1 MNARVRL
8 LGPPRL
14 EGFIESPLSP
24 LSPRGKKSWALLA
37 RVALA
42 ERPVSR
48 RELVDEL
55 FTEANDPLGAL
66 RWCLADLRRALQAP
80 GLLRGDFLS
89 LSRTGMT
96 VDAWDLIDGTLDPD
110 EIGGCFLDGLSV
122 RDAPGFETWLLLMR
136 GHLRARSLEELRREA
151 LALLGAGQTERS
163 SAVAGRAA
171 ALEPLD
177 EDAQELFLRSLVAD
191 GRSGLAALHLASCA
205 ATFER
210 EGLRISPA
218 LRAAVRI
225 GGDRPRGRL
234 QAGVV
239 ASSLLRSGSDAID
252 AGSVD
257 AGVETL
263 RRAAEEAAISS
274 DQRLHIDVLMTLGA
288 ALVHAT
294 RGFDGEGAIILH
306 QAMALARNLGE
317 NLRVAECWR
326 ELAFID
332 VQAGRHTSAEKSIR
346 EAGILA
352 DGSGD
357 GALIAGVLAIAGMNA
372 ADQGRHREAV
382 AHLSRSAGAAR
393 AASRPRQE
401 AWSLGLLARSFQL
414 SGDVGKSLASAD
426 ASIRLCERERWN
438 AFLPWPLSWRANAL
452 LELGRSGEAAEVAQR
467 AFALACELGDP
478 CWEGMAARSL
488 ALISLNDGDVSCAQE
503 WIDDARSRCNRIQD
517 RYVWVSAYVDLAHI
531 QILSHRQS
539 PVVESLVSQ
548 LHADAI
554 RFDLPEFAQWA
565 ETYRVRPGLG

>member
-14 EGFIESPLSP
+14 EGFTESHS
-24 LSPRGKKSWALLA
+24 SPRGKKSWALLA

-66 RWCLADLRRALQAP
+66 RWCLADLRRALEDP

-96 VDAWDLIDGTLDPD
+96 VDAWELIDGTLDPD
-110 EIGGCFLDGLSV
+110 EIGGYFLDGLSV

-191 GRSGLAALHLASCA
+191 GRSGLAALHLACCE
-205 ATFER
+205 ATFAR
-210 EGLRISPA
+210 EGLCISPA

-257 AGVETL
+257 AGIETL
-263 RRAAEEAAISS
+263 RRAAEEATISS

-306 QAMALARNLGE
+306 QAMALARNLGDD
-317 NLRVAECWR
+317 LRVAECLR

-332 VQAGRHTSAEKSIR
+332 VQAGRHTSAERAIS
-346 EAGILA
+346 EASILA
-352 DGSGD
+352 DTRGD
-357 GALIAGVLAIAGMNA
+357 DALIAGVLAISGMNA
-372 ADQGRHREAV
+372 ADQGRHGEAV
-382 AHLSRSAGAAR
+382 AHLTRSALVAHDAT
-393 AASRPRQE
+393 RPRQE
-401 AWSLGLLARSFQL
+401 AWSLGVLARSLHL
-414 SGDVGKSLASAD
+414 SGALEDSLAAAD

-438 AFLPWPLSWRANAL
+438 AFLPWPQSWRANAL
-452 LELGRSGEAAEVAQR
+452 LALDRPDEATEIAEK

-488 ALISLNDGDVSCAQE
+488 ALISLKDGDVSSAQE

-539 PVVESLVSQ
+539 PLVESLASQ
-548 LHADAI
+548 LYADAI
-554 RFDLPEFAQWA
+554 RFDLPEFARWA
-565 ETYRVRPGLG
+565 LAYYA

>member
-1 MNARVRL
+1 MNPRVRL

-14 EGFIESPLSP
+14 EGFTESHS
-24 LSPRGKKSWALLA
+24 SPRGKKSWALLA

-42 ERPVSR
+42 ERPISR

-96 VDAWDLIDGTLDPD
+96 VDAWELIDGTLDPD
-110 EIGGCFLDGLSV
+110 EIGGYFLDGLSV

-136 GHLRARSLEELRREA
+136 GHLQARSLEELRREA

-191 GRSGLAALHLASCA
+191 GRSGLAALHLACCEV
-205 ATFER
+205 TFAR
-210 EGLRISPA
+210 EGLGISPA

-257 AGVETL
+257 AGIETL
-263 RRAAEEAAISS
+263 RRAAEEATISS
-274 DQRLHIDVLMTLGA
+274 DQRLHVDVLMALGA

-306 QAMALARNLGE
+306 QAMALARNLGDDH
-317 NLRVAECWR
+317 RVAECLR

-332 VQAGRHTSAEKSIR
+332 VQAGRHTSAERAIR
-346 EAGILA
+346 EARIFA
-352 DGSGD
+352 DARGD
-357 GALIAGVLAIAGMNA
+357 DALIAGVLGISGMNA
-372 ADQGRHREAV
+372 ADQGRHGEAV
-382 AHLSRSAGAAR
+382 AHLTRSALVAHEAT
-393 AASRPRQE
+393 RPRQE
-401 AWSLGLLARSFQL
+401 AWSLGVLARSLQL
-414 SGDVGKSLASAD
+414 SGDLEESLAAAD

-438 AFLPWPLSWRANAL
+438 TFLPWPQSWRANAL
-452 LELGRSGEAAEVAQR
+452 LALDRHHEATEIAER

-488 ALISLNDGDVSCAQE
+488 ALISLKDGDISSAQE
-503 WIDDARSRCNRIQD
+503 WIDEARSRCNRIQD

-531 QILSHRQS
+531 QILSQRQS
-539 PVVESLVSQ
+539 PLVESLASQ
-548 LHADAI
+548 LYADAI
-554 RFDLPEFAQWA
+554 RFDLPEFARWSLA
-565 ETYRVRPGLG
+565 YHA

>member
-14 EGFIESPLSP
+14 EGFAESHS
-24 LSPRGKKSWALLA
+24 SPRGKKSWALFA

-66 RWCLADLRRALQAP
+66 RWCLADLRRALQDP

-89 LSRTGMT
+89 LARTGMT
-96 VDAWDLIDGTLDPD
+96 VDAWELIDGTLDPD
-110 EIGGCFLDGLSV
+110 EIGGYFLDGVSV

-136 GHLRARSLEELRREA
+136 GHLRARSLDELRREA

-177 EDAQELFLRSLVAD
+177 EDAQELFLRVLVAD
-191 GRSGLAALHLASCA
+191 GRSGLAALHLACCE
-205 ATFER
+205 ATFTR
-210 EGLRISPA
+210 EGLGISPA

-225 GGDRPRGRL
+225 GDDRPRGRL

-257 AGVETL
+257 AGIETL
-263 RRAAEEAAISS
+263 RRAAEEATISS

-306 QAMALARNLGE
+306 RAMALARNLGDD
-317 NLRVAECWR
+317 LRVAECLR

-332 VQAGRHTSAEKSIR
+332 VQAGRHTSAERAIR
-346 EAGILA
+346 EARTLA
-352 DGSGD
+352 DARGD
-357 GALIAGVLAIAGMNA
+357 DALIAGVLAISGMNA
-372 ADQGRHREAV
+372 ADQGRHGEAV
-382 AHLSRSAGAAR
+382 AHLTRSALVAHEAT
-393 AASRPRQE
+393 RPRQE
-401 AWSLGLLARSFQL
+401 AWSLGVLARSLQL
-414 SGDVGKSLASAD
+414 SGDLEESLAAAD

-438 AFLPWPLSWRANAL
+438 AFLPWPQSWRANAL
-452 LELGRSGEAAEVAQR
+452 LALDRHDEATEIAEK

-488 ALISLNDGDVSCAQE
+488 ALISLDDGNISSAQE

-539 PVVESLVSQ
+539 PLVESLASQ

-554 RFDLPEFAQWA
+554 RFDLPEFARWA
-565 ETYRVRPGLG
+565 LTYRA

>member
-1 MNARVRL
+1 MNPRVRL

-14 EGFIESPLSP
+14 EGFTESHS
-24 LSPRGKKSWALLA
+24 SPRGKKSWALLA

-80 GLLRGDFLS
+80 DLLRGDFLS

-96 VDAWDLIDGTLDPD
+96 VDAWELIDGTLDPD
-110 EIGGCFLDGLSV
+110 EIGGYFLDGLSV

-191 GRSGLAALHLASCA
+191 GRSGLAALHLACCE
-205 ATFER
+205 ATFAR

-257 AGVETL
+257 AGIETL
-263 RRAAEEAAISS
+263 RRAAEEATISS
-274 DQRLHIDVLMTLGA
+274 DQRLHIDVLMALGA

-306 QAMALARNLGE
+306 QAMALARNLGDDH
-317 NLRVAECWR
+317 RVAECLR

-332 VQAGRHTSAEKSIR
+332 VQAGRHTSAERAIR
-346 EAGILA
+346 EARIFA
-352 DGSGD
+352 DARGD
-357 GALIAGVLAIAGMNA
+357 GALIAGVLAISGMNA
-372 ADQGRHREAV
+372 ADQGRHGEAV
-382 AHLSRSAGAAR
+382 ADLTRSALVAHEAT
-393 AASRPRQE
+393 RPRQE
-401 AWSLGLLARSFQL
+401 AWSLGVLARSLQL
-414 SGDVGKSLASAD
+414 SGDLEESLAAAD

-438 AFLPWPLSWRANAL
+438 AFLPWPQSWRANAL
-452 LELGRSGEAAEVAQR
+452 LELDRHDEATEVAEK

-488 ALISLNDGDVSCAQE
+488 ALISLKDGDISSAQE

-531 QILSHRQS
+531 QILFHRQS
-539 PVVESLVSQ
+539 PLVESLASQ
-548 LHADAI
+548 LYADAI
-554 RFDLPEFAQWA
+554 RFDLPEFARWA
-565 ETYRVRPGLG
+565 LAYHA

>member
-14 EGFIESPLSP
+14 EGFSESHS
-24 LSPRGKKSWALLA
+24 SPRGKKSWALLA

-89 LSRTGMT
+89 LSRAGIT
-96 VDAWDLIDGTLDPD
+96 VDAWELIDGTLDPD
-110 EIGGCFLDGLSV
+110 EIGGYFLDGLSV
-122 RDAPGFETWLLLMR
+122 RDSPGFETWLLHMR

-191 GRSGLAALHLASCA
+191 GKSGLAALHLACCE
-205 ATFER
+205 ATFAR

-225 GGDRPRGRL
+225 GGDRPRARL
-234 QAGVV
+234 QARVV

-257 AGVETL
+257 AGIETL
-263 RRAAEEAAISS
+263 RRAAEEATISS
-274 DQRLHIDVLMTLGA
+274 DQRLHIDVLMALGA

-306 QAMALARNLGE
+306 QAMALARNLGDD
-317 NLRVAECWR
+317 LRVAECLR

-332 VQAGRHTSAEKSIR
+332 VQAGRHASAERAIR
-346 EAGILA
+346 EARTLA
-352 DGSGD
+352 DARGD
-357 GALIAGVLAIAGMNA
+357 DALIAGVLAISGMNA

-382 AHLSRSAGAAR
+382 AHLTR
-393 AASRPRQE
+393 AALVAHEATRPRQE
-401 AWSLGLLARSFQL
+401 AWSLGVLARSLQL
-414 SGDVGKSLASAD
+414 CGDLEESLAAAD

-438 AFLPWPLSWRANAL
+438 AFLPWPQSWRANAL
-452 LELGRSGEAAEVAQR
+452 LALDRHDEATEIAEK

-488 ALISLNDGDVSCAQE
+488 ALISLTDGDISSAQE
-503 WIDDARSRCNRIQD
+503 WIDEARSRCNRIQD

-531 QILSHRQS
+531 QILSRRQS
-539 PVVESLVSQ
+539 PQVESLASQ
-548 LHADAI
+548 LYADAI
-554 RFDLPEFAQWA
+554 RFDLPEFARWA
-565 ETYRVRPGLG
+565 LAYRA

>member
-14 EGFIESPLSP
+14 EGFAESHS
-24 LSPRGKKSWALLA
+24 SPRGKKSWALFA

-66 RWCLADLRRALQAP
+66 RWCLADLRRALQDP

-89 LSRTGMT
+89 LARTGMT
-96 VDAWDLIDGTLDPD
+96 VDAWELIDGTLDPD
-110 EIGGCFLDGLSV
+110 EIGGYFLDGVSV

-177 EDAQELFLRSLVAD
+177 EDAQELFLRVLVAD
-191 GRSGLAALHLASCA
+191 GRSGLAALHLACCE
-205 ATFER
+205 ATFAR
-210 EGLRISPA
+210 EGLGISPA

-225 GGDRPRGRL
+225 GDDRPRGRL

-257 AGVETL
+257 AGIETL
-263 RRAAEEAAISS
+263 RRAAEEATISS

-306 QAMALARNLGE
+306 RAMALARNLGDD
-317 NLRVAECWR
+317 LRVAECLR

-332 VQAGRHTSAEKSIR
+332 VQAGRHTSAERAIR
-346 EAGILA
+346 EARTLA
-352 DGSGD
+352 DARGD
-357 GALIAGVLAIAGMNA
+357 DALIAGVLAISGMNA
-372 ADQGRHREAV
+372 ADQGRHGEAV
-382 AHLSRSAGAAR
+382 AHLTRSALVAHEAT
-393 AASRPRQE
+393 RPRQE
-401 AWSLGLLARSFQL
+401 AWSLGVLARSLQL
-414 SGDVGKSLASAD
+414 SGDLEESLAAAD

-438 AFLPWPLSWRANAL
+438 AFLPWPQSWRANAL
-452 LELGRSGEAAEVAQR
+452 LALDRHDEATEIAEK

-488 ALISLNDGDVSCAQE
+488 ALISLDDGNISSAQE

-539 PVVESLVSQ
+539 PLVESLASQ

-554 RFDLPEFAQWA
+554 RFDLPEFARWA
-565 ETYRVRPGLG
+565 LTYRA